1 MVYASSKQIKKELKA
16 AKVTN
21 YGLLK
26 QEARH
31 LHVIIEKDEHIKAA
45 IYGLYGDSKGVQSSS
60 GMLIATDRRMI
71 FIDKKPLFTD
81 IDEFGYGAVLGINV
95 NNALLFSSVTV
106 HTANKEYKFRNVN
119 RKCARQM
126 KLYIESNV
134 VEKPRNVDLTTA
146 MVSKIRQPAPVKISE
161 KATKFLRTHD
171 TAVLSTINKEK
182 EIDAAPI
189 HYIVDKDNRIYFTTK
204 SSTAKSRNLM
214 RRCVVALTVYD
225 KDKMSTAQIKGTSE
239 LVDDPEVKNY
249 VYNEITRPRKYG
261 NTMAA
266 APVTKIKEGAFET
279 FCITMT
285 ECKYRD
291 FRDKK

>member
-1 MVYASSKQIKKELKA
+1 MAYASSNQIKKELKA
-16 AKVTN
+16 AKVTS

-26 QEARH
+26 QEARY
-31 LHVIIEKDEHIKAA
+31 LHVLIEEDEHIKAVV
-45 IYGLYGDSKGVQSSS
+45 YGLYGDGKGVQSSS
-60 GMLIATDRRMI
+60 GMMVATDRRMI

-81 IDEFGYGAVLGINV
+81 IDEFGYGAILGINV
-95 NNALLFSSVTV
+95 NNAMFFSSVII
-106 HTANKEYKFRNVN
+106 HTANKEYRFRNVN

-134 VEKPRNVDLTTA
+134 VEKPRSADKTTA
-146 MVSKIRQPAPVKISE
+146 VVSKIRQPAPVKISE

-214 RRCVVALTVYD
+214 RRCVVALTIYD
-225 KDKMSTAQIKGTSE
+225 KDKMSTAQIKGTSD

-261 NTMAA
+261 STTAA